1 MTAATERLAG
11 SEGVLRT
18 VLPGGLRVITESLP
32 AVRSAAFGIWA
43 GVGSRDEDPAHAGAT
58 HYLEHLLFKG
68 TRRRSALEISASMDA
83 VGGELNAFTAKEY
96 TCYYARVLDADLPL
110 AIDVLS
116 DMVTSSLI
124 EPKEVDAERGVI
136 LEEIAMN
143 EDDPA
148 DLVHEAFSELA
159 FGDTPLGRP
168 ILGTV
173 DSINSITR
181 DRIAEHY
188 RARYTPDHL
197 VVAAAGSLDHDHVVE
212 LTAAA
217 FGAVLSGQRAP
228 AGPRLTGPQADGGTA
243 TGVRLVSRPVEQAN
257 IVLGCAGLARNDD
270 RRFALGVLNAALGGG
285 MSSRLFQEVREKRG
299 LAYSVYS
306 FSSQHAE
313 CGQWGIYA
321 GCLPAKTEEVL
332 SICQDEIAKVIE
344 SGLTDE
350 ELDRGKGQLRGSI
363 VLGLEDPS
371 SRMRRLGKS
380 ELVYPRLEPV
390 DEILARIEAVT
401 HDQVREVAADGA
413 WPAEGAGHRGAVR
426 RRCRVRRGAGELAA
440 APQYSRLF
448 WLRPALMPRSGCR
461 GAGRDA
467 LFCGACLLRSR
478 LARLSAPAVPLTST
492 RSVPGGWCAASGRR
506 TTRGQRR
513 S

>member
-1 MTAATERLAG
+1 M
-11 SEGVLRT
+11 
-18 VLPGGLRVITESLP
+18 
-32 AVRSAAFGIWA
+32 RSAAFGIWA
-43 GVGSRDEDPAHAGAT
+43 AVGSRDEDPSHAGAT

-68 TRRRSALEISASMDA
+68 TGRRTALEISAALDG

-96 TCYYARVLDADLPL
+96 TCYYARVLDEDLPL

-116 DMVTSSLI
+116 DMVTGSLI
-124 EPKEVDAERGVI
+124 EAKEVDAERGVI

-148 DLVHEAFSELA
+148 DLVHEAFSEQV

-173 DSINSITR
+173 ESINSITR
-181 DRIAEHY
+181 ERIAEHY
-188 RARYTPDHL
+188 RARYTPDRL
-197 VVAAAGSLDHDHVVE
+197 VIAAAGSVDHDQVVA
-212 LTAAA
+212 LTSAA
-217 FGAVLSGQRAP
+217 FGPALEGSAAP
-228 AGPRLTGPQADGGTA
+228 VPPRLGETVPGLAGG

-257 IVLGCAGLARNDD
+257 LVLGCAGVARNDD

-306 FSSQHAE
+306 FSSQHAD

-332 SICQDEIAKVIE
+332 AICQEEISKVVD

-371 SRMRRLGKS
+371 SRMSRLGKS
-380 ELVYPRLEPV
+380 ELVYPDLEPV
-390 DEILARIEAVT
+390 EEILAQIGAVS
-401 HDQVREVAADGA
+401 HEQVREIAEVVLNQPKALAIVGPFDDDEVFTAAL
-413 WPAEGAGHRGAVR
+413 AGV
-426 RRCRVRRGAGELAA
+426 
-440 APQYSRLF
+440 
-448 WLRPALMPRSGCR
+448 
-461 GAGRDA
+461 
-467 LFCGACLLRSR
+467 
-478 LARLSAPAVPLTST
+478 
-492 RSVPGGWCAASGRR
+492 
-506 TTRGQRR
+506 
-513 S
+513 

>member
-1 MTAATERLAG
+1 V
-11 SEGVLRT
+11 SRT
-18 VLPGGLRVITESLP
+18 VLPGGLRVVTESLP

-43 GVGSRDEDPAHAGAT
+43 GVGSRDEDRSHAGAT

-68 TRRRSALEISASMDA
+68 TGRRTALEISAALDA
-83 VGGELNAFTAKEY
+83 VGGELNAFTAKEF
-96 TCYYARVLDADLPL
+96 TCYYARVLDEDLPL

-116 DMVTSSLI
+116 DMVTNSLI
-124 EPKEVDAERGVI
+124 EAKEVDAERGVI

-148 DLVHEAFSELA
+148 DLVHEAFSEQV

-173 DSINSITR
+173 ESINSITR

-188 RARYTPDHL
+188 RARYTPDRL
-197 VVAAAGSLDHDHVVE
+197 VVAAAGGVEHDQVVQ
-212 LTAAA
+212 LTSAA
-217 FGAVLSGQRAP
+217 FGAGLSGTAEP
-228 AGPRLTGPQADGGTA
+228 MPPRLGTTVPGLA
-243 TGVRLVSRPVEQAN
+243 SGTGVRLVSRPVEQAN
-257 IVLGCAGLARNDD
+257 LVLGCAGLARNDN

-306 FSSQHAE
+306 FSSQHAD

-332 SICQDEIAKVIE
+332 AICQEEIAKVVQ

-350 ELDRGKGQLRGSI
+350 ELERGKGQLRGSI

-371 SRMRRLGKS
+371 SRMSRLGKS
-380 ELVYPRLEPV
+380 ELVYPQLEPV
-390 DEILARIEAVT
+390 EEILAQIESVS
-401 HDQVREVAADGA
+401 HDEVRQIASEVLGQPKALAIVGPFDDDEVFTAAL
-413 WPAEGAGHRGAVR
+413 AG
-426 RRCRVRRGAGELAA
+426 
-440 APQYSRLF
+440 
-448 WLRPALMPRSGCR
+448 
-461 GAGRDA
+461 
-467 LFCGACLLRSR
+467 
-478 LARLSAPAVPLTST
+478 
-492 RSVPGGWCAASGRR
+492 
-506 TTRGQRR
+506 
-513 S
+513 